1 MKKIILGSIIT
12 LALVGT
18 LLLVYVNIIKKDTYM
33 DAEMGELIEFHLT
46 SSRYEVVE
54 DIFSLNLGYTP
65 YYTTLLDVKKCKGL
79 ETLRMGDDWH
89 YFGDNSEVPQAESN
103 ERIKQIQSELGEI
116 LDECEKIDCI
126 RIVNYEGIL
135 SLDDLSFLENR
146 DNICNLMIKNMGN
159 IDYSYIF
166 SCDNLEQLGLSG
178 CEISSLEGIEN
189 LHYLK
194 LLWIDDTSVSSAEDI
209 IKLAS
214 VENMEEINI
223 SNTPLAQNEEE
234 VEKLRTAFPDAVIT
248 ID

>member
-18 LLLVYVNIIKKDTYM
+18 LLLVYVSINKKDKYM

-46 SSRYEVVE
+46 SSKYEVVD
-54 DIFSLNLGYTP
+54 DIDWLVLGYTP

-79 ETLRMGDDWH
+79 ESLWIGENWH
-89 YFGDNSEVPQAESN
+89 YFGDNHKVPQAETD

-116 LDECEKIDCI
+116 LDECEKIDCLH
-126 RIVNYEGIL
+126 IVNYEGIL
-135 SLDDLSFLENR
+135 SLDNLSFLENR
-146 DNICNLMIKNMGN
+146 DNIYNLKIENMGN

-166 SCDNLEQLGLSG
+166 TCDKLEQLGLSG

-189 LHYLK
+189 LHYLEV
-194 LLWIDDTSVSSAEDI
+194 LRIDDTLVSSAEDI
-209 IKLAS
+209 IKLPNAEN
-214 VENMEEINI
+214 VERI
-223 SNTPLAQNEEE
+223 SIANTPLAQNEEE
-234 VEKLRTAFPDAVIT
+234 VEKLKTAFPDAVIT